1 MLPLP
6 LEAVQTIN
14 LAINNTM
21 SEELDLRK
29 TALRLRTLILRFATT
44 ITVNEIPL
52 LRGAIIR
59 ATGGNSIFFHN
70 HVGEQLRY
78 AYPLIQYKRI
88 DGKAAIVFIGDGVD
102 AAADYFS
109 SNTVGVNLNKRQ
121 TELMLE
127 HADAYMTTV
136 NVWDDMFSYTIRKYL
151 PLNSRN
157 YAEYSKTDSMIDR
170 YAIIERTLTGNIL
183 SFAKGIGLHVSERI
197 DLKITNCGA
206 PRTYIYKGVKM
217 LGVDLEFKTNISLPD
232 YIGLGKGASLGFG
245 MIKRMKKQ

>member
-1 MLPLP
+1 MTLPSP
-6 LEAVQTIN
+6 
-14 LAINNTM
+14 NT
-21 SEELDLRK
+21 DRD
-29 TALRLRTLILRFATT
+29 TATTTGVLRLQTFIIRFATN
-44 ITVNEIPL
+44 IQVSEVPL
-52 LRGAIIR
+52 LRGAIIH
-59 ATGGNSIFFHN
+59 ATGGENTFFHN
-70 HVGEQLRY
+70 HIGEKLRY

-88 DGKAAIVFIGDGVD
+88 NGKAAIVFVGDGVN
-102 AAADYFS
+102 AAADYFK
-109 SNTVGVNLNKRQ
+109 SNTVEVSLNKRCV
-121 TELMLE
+121 ELELE
-127 HADAYMTTV
+127 HTDAHITTV
-136 NVWDDMFSYTIRKYL
+136 NVWDDTFSYNIRKYL

-217 LGVDLEFKTNISLPD
+217 LGFDLEFKTNISLPD

-245 MIKRMKKQ
+245 MIKKMKKQVKQ